1 VSSTSPPPGHPGRD
15 DLQRFN
21 AATAHLEPPFAVVDL
36 AAFRANAVD
45 MARRAAGKPIRLASK
60 SVRCRALLEAALAR
74 DGFRGILAFS
84 LPEALWL
91 GSQGTADDILVAYP
105 TADASALTRL
115 ASDPAAARAI
125 TVMVDSRDHLDLI
138 EKATATV
145 PSPSPVQVCIDL
157 DTGYLALGG
166 LLRAGAR
173 RSPVRTPQQAAAL
186 ARDIVARPGLRL
198 VGLMAYEAQIA
209 GVGDKPS
216 GRPLYGMA
224 VRLMQKRSAA
234 ELAQRRAAI
243 TAAVRAVTPLGFV
256 NGGGTGS
263 IERTAAEPAVTEIG
277 AGSGLYQPGLFDSYR
292 AFSGRPAALFAL
304 PVVRRPGPGVV
315 TVAGGGYVASGPAH
329 ASRLPL
335 PYLPAGLRLDGQEGA
350 GEVQTPL
357 LGRATGGLRIGDRVW
372 FRHAKAGEL
381 CERFAELHLIDGA
394 TVTATVPTYRGE
406 GQAFG

>member
-91 GSQGTADDILVAYP
+91 ASQGTADDILVAYP

-243 TAAVRAVTPLGFV
+243 TAAVRAVTPLSFV